1 MEQKS
6 EPQGLWRYW
15 DLFTI
20 IALSLLLDLFIA
32 FFPDSILRKVLGLA
46 FVLFFP
52 GYVFITALFPER
64 KELDNL
70 ERLALSFGLS
80 IAVVPLIGLV
90 LNYTPWGIRLTPIL
104 VSLTLFNIVLAVA
117 AVYRRKTAI
126 NPWIPW
132 MTPEDIKRELE
143 WDSASRLDKALT
155 VALIIAIII
164 SLVTLGYVVT
174 HPKPGE
180 AFTEFYILGPG
191 GKAADYPT
199 KLLPGENGTV
209 IIGIVNHEHRNV
221 TYYVQIWLV
230 NLTWDSAT
238 NTTIIHEMYPMP
250 GWFNVTLPHVPVN
263 IEGNWTPQFKTNY
276 TFSIDKPGKWQV
288 WFLLFKDNPPELP
301 PAPPDGN
308 YAETDARNLILEAV
322 NGTIQSLKLNVEVEK
337 V

>member
-1 MEQKS
+1 MR
-6 EPQGLWRYW
+6 LRDHW
-15 DLFTI
+15 DLLTI
-20 IALSLLLDLFIA
+20 IVLSLVLDLLILFY
-32 FFPDSILRKVLGLA
+32 PESLLRKVLGLA

-52 GYVFITALFPER
+52 GYVFVTALFPEK

-80 IAVVPLIGLV
+80 IAIVPLIGLA

-104 VSLTLFNIVLAVA
+104 VSLTVFNLIFALLAI
-117 AVYRRKTAI
+117 YRREKAI

-132 MTPEDIKRELE
+132 ISIEKIKEELE
-143 WDSASRLDKALT
+143 WEQSSKLDKALT
-155 VALIIAIII
+155 VILILAIMTSIA
-164 SLVTLGYVVT
+164 TLAYVVT

-199 KLLPGENGTV
+199 ELFVGENGTV

-230 NLTWDSAT
+230 NLTWDNTT

-250 GWFNVTLPHVPVN
+250 GWFNVTLPHVPVD
-263 IEGNWTPQFKTNY
+263 IEGNWTPQFERNY
-276 TFSIDKPGKWQV
+276 TFSIDRPGEWQV
-288 WFLLFKDNPPELP
+288 WFLLFKDSPPELP

-308 YAETDARNLILEAV
+308 YAGTPARDLILGAI
-322 NGTIQSLKLNVEVEK
+322 NGTVQSLKLNVRV
-337 V
+337 VGFGG

>member
-1 MEQKS
+1 MR
-6 EPQGLWRYW
+6 LRDHW
-15 DLFTI
+15 DLLTI
-20 IALSLLLDLFIA
+20 IVLSLVLDLLILFY
-32 FFPDSILRKVLGLA
+32 PESLLRKVLGLA

-52 GYVFITALFPER
+52 GYVFVTALFPEK

-80 IAVVPLIGLV
+80 IAIVPLIGLA

-104 VSLTLFNIVLAVA
+104 VSLTVFNLIFALLAI
-117 AVYRRKTAI
+117 YRREKAI

-132 MTPEDIKRELE
+132 ISIEKIKEELE
-143 WDSASRLDKALT
+143 WEQSSKFDKALT
-155 VALIIAIII
+155 VILILAIMTSIA
-164 SLVTLGYVVT
+164 TLAYVVT

-199 KLLPGENGTV
+199 ELFVGENGTV

-230 NLTWDSAT
+230 NLTWDNTT

-250 GWFNVTLPHVPVN
+250 GWFNVTLPHVPVD
-263 IEGNWTPQFKTNY
+263 IEGNWTPQFERNY
-276 TFSIDKPGKWQV
+276 TFSIDRPGEWQV
-288 WFLLFKDNPPELP
+288 WFLLFKDSPPELP

-308 YAETDARNLILEAV
+308 YAGTPARDLILGAI
-322 NGTIQSLKLNVEVEK
+322 NGTVQSLKLNVRV
-337 V
+337 VGFGG